1 MGRQVEKL
9 RPEKD
14 AVIQWHVQAGNI
26 IVDFSLPETSATNV
40 VMWKFLVDD
49 SAKYRYD
56 LILGRDI
63 LTELVLNLK
72 FSDHII
78 EADNSPFIG
87 AAAPMVYLGTYAFK
101 YLNIGGIK
109 PEE

>member
-1 MGRQVEKL
+1 MGRLVEKL

-49 SAKYRYD
+49 SAKEVSGM
-56 LILGRDI
+56 ILGQYI
-63 LTELVLNLK
+63 LTKLGLNVKLSEYVIK
-72 FSDHII
+72 SDDGTFKGSKTPIV
-78 EADNSPFIG
+78 D
-87 AAAPMVYLGTYAFK
+87 LGTCIFK
-101 YLNIGGIK
+101 GLNRG
-109 PEE
+109 